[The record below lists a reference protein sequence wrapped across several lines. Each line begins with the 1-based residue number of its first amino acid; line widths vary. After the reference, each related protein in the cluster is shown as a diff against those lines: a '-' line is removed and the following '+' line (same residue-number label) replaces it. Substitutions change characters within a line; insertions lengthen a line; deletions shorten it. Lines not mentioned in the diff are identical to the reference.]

1 MKKKKYTPPKINC
14 NVVVIESSICA
25 GSAIVRPQDSNQ
37 QILEEWDEIDEPV
50 KNIDW

>member
-1 MKKKKYTPPKINC
+1 MIKKKYTRPTISKLI
-14 NVVVIESSICA
+14 IELESGICA
-25 GSAIVRPQDSNQ
+25 GSAIVRPQNSNQ